1 MSDSSIICIDEKSL
15 QSNVA
20 FLKKKM
26 GEKVLISAVVKAN
39 AYGHGIEQIV
49 PLFEKHGIRHYSVFS
64 YSEAIRVYNSLSESC
79 TIMIMGWISDKE
91 IIAAIEKNIE
101 FYIFNTERLRVAIEC
116 AKQLNKKV
124 CIHLEAET
132 GMNRT
137 GLNDEELT

>member
-1 MSDSSIICIDEKSL
+1 MTESSLLTLNEKSVQNNL
-15 QSNVA
+15 A

-26 GEKVLISAVVKAN
+26 GKNVILSAVVKAN
-39 AYGHGIEQIV
+39 AYGLGIEQIV
-49 PLFEKHGIRHYSVFS
+49 RLFEKYGIRHYSVFS